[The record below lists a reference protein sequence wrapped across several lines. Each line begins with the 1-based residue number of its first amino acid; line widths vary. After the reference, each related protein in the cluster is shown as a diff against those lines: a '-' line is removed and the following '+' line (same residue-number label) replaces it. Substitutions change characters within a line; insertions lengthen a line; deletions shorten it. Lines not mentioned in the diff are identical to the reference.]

1 MLINIPVY
9 NTIFTDA
16 TPPFIVRIYTDAQ
29 AEEVTDPIFLNRG
42 KNYKYIL
49 YYLFWIKGIFSLYV

>member
-16 TPPFIVRIYTDAQ
+16 TPPFIVRIYTDATP
-29 AEEVTDPIFLNRG
+29 EEVTDPVFLNRG

-49 YYLFWIKGIFSLYV
+49 NYLF